1 MLKESVAKENEVFLS
16 VEEFKLY
23 VRLIFNVPK
32 DTYIEKKDISLSYT
46 NGVNQYS
53 IEIKIKY

>member
-32 DTYIEKKDISLSYT
+32 DTYIEKKDTSLSYT